1 MTPKHSGLM
10 TLQQIADRAGVTR
23 TAVSNWRGRHA
34 DFPAPAPES
43 RGRQVVFAADE
54 VEEWLANRGLGEEQ
68 ARDVAAVLTDWVSS
82 SRLAGSDA
90 AGSVA
95 LSLGLLAAGKAVRE
109 EAGDQPAATEFR
121 DAANVDAILAAARRL
136 LQAQEERGLA
146 PAELSK
152 VLDHRFAESDESFI
166 GELRDVLLSQ
176 SMVHFDRVT
185 ELAVQAA
192 FGRLGSADRGYLGHP
207 ESASSTLLAEIAAT
221 GLADESAIIMDP
233 ACGSGD
239 TLLRLAKKASRP
251 GTRVYGNEV
260 ESVLADIAR
269 TRLWLHGITATITAG
284 NALGESIFPEVQA
297 DVLVT
302 EPPMGL
308 RLKELLGR
316 TPPTRDLWGVRGSYS
331 GEAAFVID
339 AATRLSPGGTAYV
352 LVPTALLSATSQT
365 RLREQLAARGMLE
378 AVIELPR
385 KVLSY
390 SAIGTSVL
398 LLRHERSPETAT
410 EVTLV
415 DATGKAPNTHQLA
428 KLVRALRT
436 GATGGIADAAV
447 GKITMAELLDGTSLQ
462 PSVRLAAPLTAEQAR
477 AGKQKADRAYD
488 HAIEKLEE
496 ALEAV
501 EDADYTPGA
510 SARTVKLTDLID
522 DGVLRLVRCHGGA
535 EVHADFEPSATV
547 YPFNRED
554 VNQGLGAVATSW
566 RRVEAG
572 PGFEPL
578 RDGDIIVPLIG
589 NNDAQVMSLAAIF
602 DMPFALGHAARAL
615 RVENTEVLGS
625 SYLRFCLNAPQNQA
639 APGSSG
645 VPRRA
650 LKDITVPLLPLGE
663 QKKMADYL
671 WTLQDLAKTAN
682 GAVTAVQQR
691 ANATLNWLPFA

>member
-1 MTPKHSGLM
+1 MTPKQSGLM

-43 RGRQVVFAADE
+43 HGRQVVFAADE

-68 ARDVAAVLTDWVSS
+68 ARDVATVLTDWISS

-95 LSLGLLAAGKAVRE
+95 VSLGLVAAGKAVWE
-109 EAGDQPAATEFR
+109 DTGDQPAVTEFR
-121 DAANVDAILAAARRL
+121 DAANVDAILAAAMRL

-146 PAELSK
+146 PAGLSK
-152 VLDHRFAESDESFI
+152 VLDRRFAESDESFI

-185 ELAVQAA
+185 ELAVHAA
-192 FGRLGSADRGYLGHP
+192 FGRLGSTDRGYLGHP
-207 ESASSTLLAEIAAT
+207 ESASSALLAEVAAT
-221 GLADESAIIMDP
+221 GLGDGPAIIMDP
-233 ACGSGD
+233 ACGTGD
-239 TLLRLAKKASRP
+239 TLLRLAKKATQP
-251 GTRVYGNEV
+251 GSRVYGNEV
-260 ESVLADIAR
+260 EPVLADISR

-284 NALGESIFPEVQA
+284 NALGANVLSEVQA

-308 RLKELLGR
+308 RLKELLGNAQ
-316 TPPTRDLWGVRGSYS
+316 PVKDLWGVRGSYS

-365 RLREQLAARGMLE
+365 GLREQLVARGMLE

-390 SAIGTSVL
+390 SAISTSVL
-398 LLRHERSPETAT
+398 LLRHERSPETTT
-410 EVTLV
+410 EVTLI
-415 DATGKAPNTHQLA
+415 DATAKAPHAHRLA
-428 KLVRALRT
+428 QLVRALRT
-436 GATGGIADAAV
+436 SAADGIADAAV
-447 GKITMAELLDGTSLQ
+447 GKITMAELLNDTSLQ

-477 AGKQKADRAYD
+477 TGKQKADRAYD

-501 EDADYTPGA
+501 EDADFTPGS

-522 DGVLRLVRCHGGA
+522 DGILRLVRCHGGA

-547 YPFNRED
+547 YPLNRED
-554 VNQGLGAVATSW
+554 VNRGLGAVPASW
-566 RRVEAG
+566 RRVEVGAN
-572 PGFEPL
+572 FEPL

-589 NNDAQVMSLAAIF
+589 NTDAQVMRLAVP
-602 DMPFALGHAARAL
+602 DMPFALGHAARGL
-615 RVENTEVLGS
+615 RIENTEVLDP
-625 SYLRFCLNAPQNQA
+625 SYLRYCLNAPQNQP
-639 APGSSG
+639 APSSSG

-650 LKDITVPLLPLGE
+650 LKDITVPLLPRDE
-663 QKKMADYL
+663 QKKVADYL
-671 WTLQDLAKTAN
+671 GTLQDVAATAN
-682 GAVTAVQQR
+682 RTVTAAQQR
-691 ANATLNWLPFA
+691 TNATLNWLPFA